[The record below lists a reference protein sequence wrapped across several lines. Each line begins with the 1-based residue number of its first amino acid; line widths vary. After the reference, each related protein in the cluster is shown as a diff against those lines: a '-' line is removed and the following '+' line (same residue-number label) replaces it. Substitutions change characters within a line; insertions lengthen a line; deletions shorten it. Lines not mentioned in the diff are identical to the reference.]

1 MGRSPRLYGVSR
13 VNWRAAIAVVVGA
26 AVWLE
31 LFLRYP
37 LYAVVLLA
45 AIGGWWDY
53 MRRRSKLK
61 PR

>member
-1 MGRSPRLYGVSR
+1 MAVGRVTWR
-13 VNWRAAIAVVVGA
+13 VVVAVAVGA
-26 AVWLE
+26 AVWIE

-37 LYAVVLLA
+37 LYSVVLLA

>member
-1 MGRSPRLYGVSR
+1 VSR
-13 VNWRAAIAVVVGA
+13 VNWRAAIAVVGGV

>member
-1 MGRSPRLYGVSR
+1 MGLSR
-13 VNWRAAIAVVVGA
+13 WPTVLALIVGG

-37 LYAVVLLA
+37 LYSVVLLA

>member
-1 MGRSPRLYGVSR
+1 MP
-13 VNWRAAIAVVVGA
+13 VNRWWTIVLVIAGAAIWFEA
-26 AVWLE
+26 
-31 LFLRYP
+31 FLRYP
-37 LYAVVLLA
+37 LYSVVVLA

>member
-1 MGRSPRLYGVSR
+1 MSVNR
-13 VNWRAAIAVVVGA
+13 VNWRFVLAVLAGG

-37 LYAVVLLA
+37 LYSVILLA
-45 AIGGWWDY
+45 AVAGWWDY

>member
-1 MGRSPRLYGVSR
+1 MGR
-13 VNWRAAIAVVVGA
+13 VNGWTVVGLVAGA
-26 AVWLE
+26 AVWFE

>member
-1 MGRSPRLYGVSR
+1 MSVNR
-13 VNWRAAIAVVVGA
+13 VNWWLVLGVIGGA

-37 LYAVVLLA
+37 LYSVVLLA

>member
-1 MGRSPRLYGVSR
+1 MAVNR
-13 VNWRAAIAVVVGA
+13 VNWLLVLAAIAGA

-31 LFLRYP
+31 FFLRYP

>member
-1 MGRSPRLYGVSR
+1 MAVSR
-13 VNWRAAIAVVVGA
+13 VNWWLVIAVLVGV

-37 LYAVVLLA
+37 LYSVILLA
-45 AIGGWWDY
+45 AVGGWWDY